1 MRLLTNTSTTECF
14 KKINNWKNI
23 EFCNLLGGLIKMK
36 AITRIQIG
44 FCVVFMTLILMCV
57 QIGMAQDHLL
67 LTGVV
72 RSVDSNSGII
82 RINVTSEGCKGIRD
96 FKVQVDAA
104 KDIEASLLGK
114 RMQFYIDS
122 ATCVSGRTY
131 NILAGGQP

>member
-1 MRLLTNTSTTECF
+1 MNKVMRS
-14 KKINNWKNI
+14 
-23 EFCNLLGGLIKMK
+23 
-36 AITRIQIG
+36 RIG
-44 FCVVFMTLILMCV
+44 FCVVFLTLMLV
-57 QIGMAQDHLL
+57 FVLPGMAQDHLL

-96 FKVQVDAA
+96 FKAPSDAA
-104 KDIEASLLGK
+104 KDIEATLLGK

>member
-1 MRLLTNTSTTECF
+1 MRN
-14 KKINNWKNI
+14 
-23 EFCNLLGGLIKMK
+23 
-36 AITRIQIG
+36 AIG
-44 FCVVFMTLILMCV
+44 FFIVFIILTLLYV

-96 FKVQVDAA
+96 FKVPSDAA
-104 KDIEASLLGK
+104 KDIEATLLGK

-122 ATCVSGRTY
+122 ATCASGRTY
-131 NILAGGQP
+131 NILVGGQP